1 MNRKISSE
9 LWKLHVPTSFT
20 LLFDF
25 YTSFPFLSLIQEI
38 ISSCF
43 LCLPYGFLFFFC
55 RMLQCLFSNLFSV
68 CVVLLVIRSL
78 AGSSRNAE
86 GSGPPSW
93 WILMTSECSPWLCLA
108 VQQSPRGA
116 AIARSAP
123 AHPAHPLQQ
132 RPLQPRLPL
141 TPPARWHQPET
152 R

>member
-1 MNRKISSE
+1 MFP
-9 LWKLHVPTSFT
+9 LLLHFFLTST
-20 LLFDF
+20 LLFHFFHSSKKSSPAVFSACLTDF
-25 YTSFPFLSLIQEI
+25 Y
-38 ISSCF
+38 
-43 LCLPYGFLFFFC
+43 FFFC

-141 TPPARWHQPET
+141 TPPAR
-152 R
+152 